1 MISQVDDLL
10 SMEEEIDLEI
20 RGLETCA
27 YNAATFREILA
38 KIQKAIDNL
47 SLHSFSNLPQWVARV
62 DDEVTLLVALQ
73 II

>member
-1 MISQVDDLL
+1 
-10 SMEEEIDLEI
+10 MEEEIDLEI